1 MTAVSSGLSGWFDDT
16 ANRLRVTTLPASL
29 RSSVRTFAIALHAA
43 KQATTPPPL
52 LRYPGKGSGKSSL
65 RTGVRRPSP
74 ASIYLLASA
83 FGRSAA
89 AFVMNRLLNVELP
102 APMPVSRTPFLMSR
116 SITKPTTASAAAKP
130 SVRSKD
136 RDPVA
141 SGMRDAA
148 FNRSASF
155 NYFLSDRFECGVA
168 LRGTEVK
175 SIREGKANLKD
186 AYGLLKDGECF
197 LLNAHIGPFSHGNT
211 MNHESLRTR
220 KLLLHRREIA
230 RLEGLTKQKGYTL
243 IPVKLYFRH
252 GRVKCELA
260 LAKGKQDWDKR
271 ETERNREA
279 DREAKAAIARSQRR

>member
-1 MTAVSSGLSGWFDDT
+1 
-16 ANRLRVTTLPASL
+16 
-29 RSSVRTFAIALHAA
+29 
-43 KQATTPPPL
+43 
-52 LRYPGKGSGKSSL
+52 
-65 RTGVRRPSP
+65 
-74 ASIYLLASA
+74 
-83 FGRSAA
+83 
-89 AFVMNRLLNVELP
+89 
-102 APMPVSRTPFLMSR
+102 MSR
-116 SITKPTTASAAAKP
+116 SLSNSTVPSATAKP
-130 SVRSKD
+130 PAKVKE

-141 SGMRDAA
+141 AGLRDAA

-155 NYFLSDRFECGVA
+155 HYFLSDRFECGVA

-197 LLNAHIGPFSHGNT
+197 LLNAHIGPFSHGNA

-220 KLLLHRREIA
+220 KLLLHKREIA
-230 RLEGLTKQKGYTL
+230 KLEGLTKQKGYTL
-243 IPVKLYFRH
+243 IPVKLYFRN